1 MRGSGA
7 AVSGPNLVLWYARY
21 TRANRPRWALE
32 ELGIAYALERLDLKE
47 GEQRQP
53 RYLAVNPF
61 GTVPTLVI
69 DGVPMLESSAQVQWI
84 AELAPGLAPAPGSK
98 ERAAYLAWFA
108 WSLAT
113 LEAPI
118 HGYALHTRW
127 WPEDRRS
134 AAVAEDAKGKVR
146 AALGYLQGA
155 LDGRDALL
163 PSGFS
168 AADIVV
174 ASNVL
179 WARSM
184 GLVDEFP
191 ALVAWGSKLQ
201 QRPAWKRANAD

>member
-1 MRGSGA
+1 MTVPS
-7 AVSGPNLVLWYARY
+7 LLLWYARY
-21 TRANRPRWALE
+21 TRASRPRWALE
-32 ELGIAYALERLDLKE
+32 ELGLPYTLERLDLRE
-47 GEQRQP
+47 GEHRQA
-53 RYLAVNPF
+53 RYLEVNPF

-84 AELAPGLAPAPGSK
+84 AELAPGLAPNAGDP
-98 ERAAYLAWFA
+98 ERPAYLSWFA

-118 HGYALHTRW
+118 HTYALHTRF
-127 WPEDRRS
+127 WPEERRS
-134 AAVAEDAKGKVR
+134 SSVAEDAQGKVR
-146 AALGYLQGA
+146 NALAFLDKA
-155 LDGRDALL
+155 LDGRDSLL
-163 PSGFS
+163 ASGFS

-184 GLVDEFP
+184 GLLDAFP
-191 ALVAWGSKLQ
+191 ALVAWGNKMQ

>member
-1 MRGSGA
+1 MRRPGA
-7 AVSGPNLVLWYARY
+7 SVSAPALVLWYARY

-32 ELGIAYALERLDLKE
+32 ELELPYTLERVDMKV
-47 GEQRQP
+47 GEHRQD

-69 DGVPMLESSAQVQWI
+69 DGAPMLESSAQVQWI
-84 AELAPGLAPAPGSK
+84 AELAPGIAPPPGSP
-98 ERAAYLAWFA
+98 ERAAYLSWFA

-118 HGYALHTRW
+118 HAYALHTRW

-146 AALGYLQGA
+146 TALSYLQA
-155 LDGRDALL
+155 SLDGRDALL
-163 PSGFS
+163 RSGFS